1 MIERTFLLF
10 LRLSISGAIVLAFLF
25 LSSPIWESRTSPIV
39 RRILWL
45 VLALFL
51 LLPVR
56 YSLPV
61 SVFDVSVLSNSS
73 SNLSPLPTDEGEVPE
88 IPDTEP
94 TTPAR
99 LSQPAITPLFLCS
112 LLWVAGVFVFA
123 LYQLFAALRLRRT
136 LFAASHVPENTALTS
151 AFQELALQSALRC
164 TPRLSINP
172 NVETPLAIGFF
183 RPTIFLPREDY
194 PAEELDFILRH
205 ELTHIKTGD
214 IWLKLLLLAANS
226 VHWLNPLVYCMR
238 REAFADMEAACDS
251 RVSSKNEFSQRR
263 RYAETILSSIET
275 QKPKGNTLTT
285 QFYGGVKTM
294 KKRIKNILDP
304 VSPRSGVTLAVL
316 VVFTTVLLTGLIAC
330 STGPQL
336 RRVTGGFYMGSLYDY
351 AEIGKTSVGVQGLS
365 PNMTKDD
372 VMAYYGLTPDDFRIE
387 DVEAK
392 PTPNADSAKWS
403 SYMLDQCV
411 FFDETGEIPCTI
423 TFNFREDGTIRN
435 VGFSVRYIGLPWKEA
450 HTHAMSLFDEIN
462 GKVGK
467 KITQEEWMQNPDQ
480 KGVVINDFADPL
492 ESLSEFDSHF
502 MRQYV
507 YIGSDQSNSFAVSM
521 SYQDFSG
528 ADTTKGL
535 GQNVD
540 DLFTFSL
547 TIPIR

>member
-61 SVFDVSVLSNSS
+61 SVFDVSVLRDSS
-73 SNLSPLPTDEGEVPE
+73 SNLAALPTAEGEVPD
-88 IPDTEP
+88 ISYTETTMPVQFSRP
-94 TTPAR
+94 T
-99 LSQPAITPLFLCS
+99 ITPLFLCS
-112 LLWVAGVFVFA
+112 VLWAAGVLLFV
-123 LYQLFAALRLRRT
+123 LYQLFAAFRLRTT
-136 LFAASHVPENTALTS
+136 LFSASRVPENAALTS
-151 AFQELALQSALRC
+151 VFQELALQFKLRQH
-164 TPRLSINP
+164 PRLFINP
-172 NVETPLAIGFF
+172 NVKTPLAIGFF
-183 RPTIFLPREDY
+183 RPAILLPREDY
-194 PAEELDFILRH
+194 LAEECDFILRH
-205 ELTHIKTGD
+205 ELTHLKTGD
-214 IWLKLLLLAANS
+214 IWLKLLLLAANA
-226 VHWLNPLVYCMR
+226 VHWFNPLVYYMR

-263 RYAETILSSIET
+263 RYAETILSSMET
-275 QKPKGNTLTT
+275 KKPKGSALTT
-285 QFYGGVKTM
+285 QFYGGAETM
-294 KKRIKNILDP
+294 KKRIQNILEP
-304 VSPRSGVTLAVL
+304 VSSRRGITLAVL
-316 VVFTTVLLTGLIAC
+316 IVFTTVLLGGLIAC
-330 STGPQL
+330 SKGPQL
-336 RRVTGGFYMGSLYDY
+336 RRVNGGFSMGSLYDY
-351 AEIGKTSVGVQGLS
+351 AQIGKTSVSVQGLT
-365 PNMTKDD
+365 PDMTKDD
-372 VMAYYGLTPDDFRIE
+372 VMAYYGLTPEDFRIE

-392 PTPNADSAKWS
+392 TIPNADSAKWS
-403 SYMLDQCV
+403 SCMLDQCV

-450 HTHAMSLFDEIN
+450 HTHAMFLFDEIN

-467 KITQEEWMQNPDQ
+467 KITQEEWMQNPDR

-521 SYQDFSG
+521 SYQDFSD

>member
-1 MIERTFLLF
+1 
-10 LRLSISGAIVLAFLF
+10 
-25 LSSPIWESRTSPIV
+25 
-39 RRILWL
+39 
-45 VLALFL
+45 
-51 LLPVR
+51 
-56 YSLPV
+56 
-61 SVFDVSVLSNSS
+61 
-73 SNLSPLPTDEGEVPE
+73 
-88 IPDTEP
+88 
-94 TTPAR
+94 
-99 LSQPAITPLFLCS
+99 
-112 LLWVAGVFVFA
+112 
-123 LYQLFAALRLRRT
+123 
-136 LFAASHVPENTALTS
+136 
-151 AFQELALQSALRC
+151 
-164 TPRLSINP
+164 
-172 NVETPLAIGFF
+172 
-183 RPTIFLPREDY
+183 
-194 PAEELDFILRH
+194 
-205 ELTHIKTGD
+205 
-214 IWLKLLLLAANS
+214 
-226 VHWLNPLVYCMR
+226 MR

-275 QKPKGNTLTT
+275 KKPKGNTLTT

-304 VSPRSGVTLAVL
+304 VSPRRGVTLAVL

-351 AEIGKTSVGVQGLS
+351 AKIGKTSVGVQGLS

-372 VMAYYGLTPDDFRIE
+372 VMAYYGLKPDDFRIE

-392 PTPNADSAKWS
+392 TIPNADSAKWS
-403 SYMLDQCV
+403 SCMLDQCV

-435 VGFSVRYIGLPWKEA
+435 VGFSVRYIGLPCKEA
-450 HTHAMSLFDEIN
+450 HTHAMFLFDEIN

-467 KITQEEWMQNPDQ
+467 KITQEEWMQNPDR

-507 YIGSDQSNSFAVSM
+507 YVGSDQSNSFAVSM